1 MKKFIK
7 LLCLGLALVFI
18 SGCEMNT
25 GEIIENEPF
34 YSLQAAY
41 KKKFL
46 TTKNIKTINYL
57 FYNDSGIT
65 LDEEVLNAIIR
76 DYKKVYLN
84 EDSEKKIIVN
94 RYLGTYNGAV
104 VLMIRSEKYIFYDML
119 EEERIAWYT
128 FKYNN
133 SQKILV
139 WKENL

>member
-1 MKKFIK
+1 MKKICAI
-7 LLCLGLALVFI
+7 LLVFMLFFI

>member
-1 MKKFIK
+1 MD
-7 LLCLGLALVFI
+7 G
-18 SGCEMNT
+18 
-25 GEIIENEPF
+25 
-34 YSLQAAY
+34 
-41 KKKFL
+41 
-46 TTKNIKTINYL
+46 
-57 FYNDSGIT
+57 
-65 LDEEVLNAIIR
+65 EVLNAIIR

-94 RYLGTYNGAV
+94 RYLGTYNDEV

-139 WKENL
+139 WKGNL

>member
-1 MKKFIK
+1 M
-7 LLCLGLALVFI
+7 
-18 SGCEMNT
+18 
-25 GEIIENEPF
+25 
-34 YSLQAAY
+34 
-41 KKKFL
+41 
-46 TTKNIKTINYL
+46 
-57 FYNDSGIT
+57 
-65 LDEEVLNAIIR
+65 DEEVLNAIIR

-104 VLMIRSEKYIFYDML
+104 VLMIRSEGTMFTYML

-139 WKENL
+139 WKGNL